1 MSKQEFNGKT
11 LDEALAA
18 AARAFG
24 TDVNLLSY
32 NILPQASGGL
42 FSKLF
47 ARGVRLEAWVDNKN
61 DVQAAAREAVRQA
74 MSGTTESSDR
84 PQPRERQPNNKDR
97 NPKRNER
104 DAGNKRAPARQDRD
118 SRANAS
124 APEPRQSNNRRSG
137 AQNQPQSKRT
147 HDMRLETE
155 EALSERA
162 NRPRSA
168 LNSQESKTLLIE
180 LAQQFAQGFDPGI
193 QQNPNLDFLNEEEV
207 VVTVEAPQL
216 EELLVRSDRLSCAF
230 EHLFKRIAQKRFG
243 DVSGRVT
250 LNSGRAAQDRED
262 KLRAMALDV
271 ATKVKENGKTITLSS
286 KSSQERRV
294 IHLALEN
301 MEGIATKSV
310 GVGDNRKLIIYSTN
324 RPPRSA
330 DDTQPRENRSRQ
342 GERGRGGTGQQRWNA
357 SSQNAGDAGQQPR
370 RSRRRGRRGGGAN
383 RHGGRRDGIQGQP
396 AEAQGNEHESAQ
408 PPLNT

>member
-24 TDVNLLSY
+24 TDVTLLSY

-47 ARGVRLEAWVDNKN
+47 QRGVRLEAWVDNKN

-74 MSGTTESSDR
+74 MAATPESPDR
-84 PQPRERQPNNKDR
+84 PQPRDRNVNNKEKQPR
-97 NPKRNER
+97 RNER
-104 DAGNKRAPARQDRD
+104 DSRNNRTSARPVRGEAPQGNPEQKQQSHRRNAPQNHNAN
-118 SRANAS
+118 SRAHGAEL
-124 APEPRQSNNRRSG
+124 ATDELQAERS
-137 AQNQPQSKRT
+137 
-147 HDMRLETE
+147 
-155 EALSERA
+155 
-162 NRPRSA
+162 NRPRSP
-168 LNSQESKTLLIE
+168 LTSDNSKQLLVE
-180 LAQQFAQGFDPGI
+180 LAHQFARGFDTGVE
-193 QQNPNLDFLNEEEV
+193 QNPSLEFLNDEEV
-207 VVTVEAPQL
+207 IVTVDAPNL

-250 LNSGRAAQDRED
+250 LNSGRAAQERED

-330 DDTQPRENRSRQ
+330 DDAQPRENRSRQ
-342 GERGRGGTGQQRWNA
+342 GERGRGASGQQRWNNNTQG
-357 SSQNAGDAGQQPR
+357 SGDPGQQPR

-383 RHGGRRDGIQGQP
+383 RPGARREGHQGQ
-396 AEAQGNEHESAQ
+396 AVETQNSEHESGL